1 MKKNLLDY
9 YQSANTI
16 ETSNNSD
23 KLLIYTLT
31 FNMKGKIPSK
41 EEITLLFPNINE
53 IEKFDIYIINTQ
65 ECLRSI
71 TASMFINSKDEWEM
85 ALQNFLGE
93 NYINVINQNLGAIH
107 LSIFIKKEKLINF
120 HNFRSGE
127 IKTGFMN
134 IFANKGAVSASM
146 KYLDK
151 NILFIGCHLAA
162 GQDKAT
168 ERNND
173 LLRIRNT
180 LKSSFNDN
188 LEDKLNIIKN
198 NLRKSFFNIK
208 INHNNDIL
216 DKKISE
222 SLAVQP
228 KKSFAVYDRENKK
241 NKIYFDNLEEVDSI
255 HDKDINNINIEKDN
269 ENIQLKI
276 NEIFDDKNEN
286 NHLSNKM
293 LNSSIID
300 LDDKE
305 DKLME
310 DFDFV
315 ILSGDLNYRLDISQE
330 DIEEIINQKNPEILW
345 DKDQLSL
352 EIKNKHLF
360 KEGIINFMP
369 TYKYKENTDEY
380 DYKRIPAWTD
390 RILFKSKKKYDI
402 MLCEYNSIQNIN
414 ISDHKPVYAIFKIN
428 FKNRK
433 KNDNIYNI
441 NYEINNINNDKKCI
455 IF

>member
-9 YQSANTI
+9 YQSTNII

-162 GQDKAT
+162 GQNNAA
-168 ERNND
+168 ERYND
-173 LLRIRNT
+173 LLRVSKSLKTSINMSKKEEIFSIKKKNLSKSIINENINYNNKNINIDNNNSNKISKSVLALNQNQNKKEEDENKKFLDDIKEVESNKGDDKISNRIKNT
-180 LKSSFNDN
+180 KIEDDN
-188 LEDKLNIIKN
+188 IKN
-198 NLRKSFFNIK
+198 NLVNEEDDEYKLI
-208 INHNNDIL
+208 D
-216 DKKISE
+216 DYD
-222 SLAVQP
+222 
-228 KKSFAVYDRENKK
+228 FA
-241 NKIYFDNLEEVDSI
+241 
-255 HDKDINNINIEKDN
+255 
-269 ENIQLKI
+269 
-276 NEIFDDKNEN
+276 
-286 NHLSNKM
+286 
-293 LNSSIID
+293 
-300 LDDKE
+300 
-305 DKLME
+305 
-310 DFDFV
+310 
-315 ILSGDLNYRLDISQE
+315 ILSGDLNYRLNILQE
-330 DIEEIINQKNPEILW
+330 DIEEIMNQKNPEILW
-345 DKDQLSL
+345 DKDQLNN
-352 EIKNKHLF
+352 EIKKENKF
-360 KEGIINFMP
+360 EEGLINFMP
-369 TYKYKENTDEY
+369 TYKYKKNSDEY

>member
-1 MKKNLLDY
+1 M
-9 YQSANTI
+9 
-16 ETSNNSD
+16 
-23 KLLIYTLT
+23 
-31 FNMKGKIPSK
+31 
-41 EEITLLFPNINE
+41 
-53 IEKFDIYIINTQ
+53 
-65 ECLRSI
+65 
-71 TASMFINSKDEWEM
+71 
-85 ALQNFLGE
+85 
-93 NYINVINQNLGAIH
+93 
-107 LSIFIKKEKLINF
+107 
-120 HNFRSGE
+120 
-127 IKTGFMN
+127 
-134 IFANKGAVSASM
+134 
-146 KYLDK
+146 
-151 NILFIGCHLAA
+151 
-162 GQDKAT
+162 
-168 ERNND
+168 
-173 LLRIRNT
+173 
-180 LKSSFNDN
+180 
-188 LEDKLNIIKN
+188 EDKLNIIKN

-228 KKSFAVYDRENKK
+228 KKSFTVYNRENKK
-241 NKIYFDNLEEVDSI
+241 NKIFFDNLEEVDSI
-255 HDKDINNINIEKDN
+255 HDEDINNINNINIEKDN

-352 EIKNKHLF
+352 EIKNKNLF

-369 TYKYKENTDEY
+369 TYKYKELTDEY

-390 RILFKSKKKYDI
+390 RILFKSKKNYDI
-402 MLCEYNSIQNIN
+402 MLCEYSSIQNIN

-428 FKNRK
+428 FKNQK
-433 KNDNIYNI
+433 INDNFK
-441 NYEINNINNDKKCI
+441 INNITDDKDKECN